1 MLRFPKLNVVYQV
14 VSYKSGVERENHFL
28 QLAGHSAFDVNQ
40 DMNGLLQKLYFTS
53 DMLPVSVLIMIL
65 IMTSTQPP
73 TVHSAET
80 AVFNS

>member
-1 MLRFPKLNVVYQV
+1 MLRFPKLNVVHQV

-53 DMLPVSVLIMIL
+53 DMLPVMIL